1 VPAGT
6 DGLLLNLDDIWQ
18 LELSAKEFSGL
29 IASAASA
36 QVEESSDTYLITYGK
51 PRTLGA
57 SRLLKA
63 TLKLSHAHLH
73 PVEETLLIERRGEVR
88 EYRFVEASFERLP
101 QRDVAPAVFEIE
113 PELLSENR
121 NDEGGRVKQ
130 AVDFIH
136 PSSFIPHPSA
146 VASAELEV
154 DVAYLLNQAKGDRS
168 EQVSLARTA
177 TGLLRVEGV
186 VDTEQRKDELVRALA
201 PVSNNPAVKIQI
213 GTIAEAQRTRSSSGM
228 VTFREAE
235 ETANT
240 VAVDNELRD
249 YLSRQDAVIRTGNGL
264 DEAVRSFSSRMVN
277 RGYGALFHAIE
288 LKLLIDRFANVDMR
302 TVTPDAR
309 AKWLQMVHEH
319 AAALERETAALR
331 QDIQPVFFSGSPA
344 VAAEKIEIAGD
355 VDLTRAV
362 ERLHKLAL
370 ANNDALRA
378 AFTISAQSSN
388 TVKSS
393 QFWRALLS
401 AENLAAHIRK
411 YPG

>member
-1 VPAGT
+1 
-6 DGLLLNLDDIWQ
+6 
-18 LELSAKEFSGL
+18 
-29 IASAASA
+29 
-36 QVEESSDTYLITYGK
+36 
-51 PRTLGA
+51 
-57 SRLLKA
+57 
-63 TLKLSHAHLH
+63 
-73 PVEETLLIERRGEVR
+73 
-88 EYRFVEASFERLP
+88 
-101 QRDVAPAVFEIE
+101 
-113 PELLSENR
+113 
-121 NDEGGRVKQ
+121 
-130 AVDFIH
+130 
-136 PSSFIPHPSA
+136 
-146 VASAELEV
+146 
-154 DVAYLLNQAKGDRS
+154 
-168 EQVSLARTA
+168 
-177 TGLLRVEGV
+177 LRVEGV

-249 YLSRQDAVIRTGNGL
+249 YLSRQDAAIKTGNGL

-277 RGYGALFHAIE
+277 RGYRALFHAIE
-288 LKLLIDRFANVDMR
+288 LKLLINRFANVDMR

-331 QDIQPVFFSGSPA
+331 KDIQPVFFSGSPA
-344 VAAEKIEIAGD
+344 VAAEEIEIAGD

-388 TVKSS
+388 TVKSP